1 MAGSEGGRRGPV
13 RHARYDVVIVGSGA
27 GGGTV
32 AQALVPLV
40 RAGASVLVV
49 EKGPRFR
56 DDEFNG
62 QELEMAP
69 ALYEDGGGFLTA
81 DGTMTL
87 AMGVAYGGS
96 TVVYTGTSLTAPERV
111 IRQWAVPGLDHAD
124 LVARSEKYAVEN
136 NVHMLP
142 DEDINENN
150 KLFVQGCRE
159 AGFEARQFPVNVK
172 GCLGSSL
179 CNIGCPNQAKQ
190 GTNRVQLPRAEKGG
204 VEVVTRA
211 EALRVEKGMVTVRV
225 GEAGP
230 GEKGEPSEWEPGDYR
245 VEAAT
250 VVLAA
255 GSVGSAALLLRSG
268 FGSSLRRLGEGFTAH
283 PVFILVGEHDRDIT
297 NDVGHPKS
305 YYVDRAE
312 EDGWIL
318 ETCMYFPFVTAKNLT
333 GFGPSHSTLM
343 RAFSRLQMILVLAAD
358 KATASNRIS
367 VDGHGR
373 PVVEYSF
380 TPSVIESM
388 VSATRAATRIFFGAG
403 ATRVHAPPANPPL
416 IERTENPDLD
426 ERIHAR
432 FFRTGRVSVS
442 AAHLM
447 GGCGMGSDATDSVTD
462 AWGRVHG
469 HPWLR
474 VADASLFPDS
484 VEINPYLTIMG
495 LADRVA
501 EGILNDQAAN
511 GAALGEAR

>member
-1 MAGSEGGRRGPV
+1 MK
-13 RHARYDVVIVGSGA
+13 HAHYEVVIVGSGA

-32 AQALVPLV
+32 AQALIPLV

-49 EKGPRFR
+49 EKGPRLR
-56 DDEFNG
+56 DDEFTG
-62 QELEMAP
+62 HELDMAP

-111 IRQWAVPGLDHAD
+111 IRDWDVPGLGYAD
-124 LVARSEKYAVEN
+124 LAARSEKYAAEN
-136 NVHMLP
+136 NVHLLP
-142 DEDINENN
+142 DGEINENN
-150 KLFVQGCRE
+150 RLFVEGCRA
-159 AGFEARQFPVNVK
+159 AGYEARQFPVNVK

-179 CNIGCPNQAKQ
+179 CNLGCPNQAKQ

-211 EALRVEKGMVTVRV
+211 EVLRIEERAVVVRV
-225 GEAGP
+225 GEARP
-230 GEKGEPSEWEPGDYR
+230 GGKGEPSEWEPGDYHL
-245 VEAAT
+245 EAST

-255 GSVGSAALLLRSG
+255 GAVGSPTLLLRSG
-268 FGSSLRRLGEGFTAH
+268 FGTELPRLGEGFTCH
-283 PVFILVGEHDRDIT
+283 PAFILVAEHEREIT

-305 YYVDRAE
+305 YYLDRAE
-312 EDGWIL
+312 AEGWVL

-343 RAFSRLQMILVLAAD
+343 QAFARLQMILVLATD
-358 KATASNRIS
+358 KVTAGNRIT
-367 VDGHGR
+367 VDRRGH
-373 PVVEYSF
+373 PVVHYAF
-380 TPSVIESM
+380 TPAVIESM
-388 VSATRAATRIFFGAG
+388 VAATRAATRIFFGGG
-403 ATRVHAPPANPPL
+403 AIRVHAPPANPPL
-416 IERTENPDLD
+416 IERDELSRVD

-432 FFRTGRVSVS
+432 FFRTGRVSIS

-447 GGCGMGSDATDSVTD
+447 GGCGMGCDARRSVTD

-484 VEINPYLTIMG
+484 VEINPYLTIMA

-501 EGILNDQAAN
+501 EGIIDDHAVKRAS
-511 GAALGEAR
+511 LGEER